1 MIFTAQHVNLA
12 GITKFPAQ
20 FPRNKTTHAT
30 LKEKI
35 YIMWQFYTERAKR
48 VIQLAHQE
56 AANMGHSM
64 VEPEHLLIGILAEG
78 GGVACQALAELGVD
92 PEDLAAH
99 IRDLVGKSQDILAR
113 PVDLPLSPRMKRAL
127 DLAMVEARKMS
138 VNYVDTEHMLL
149 GILADDSGLAV
160 QQFRTMGLTPSTVS
174 RQVSEILAENSGKKS
189 PSSSQ
194 SSDSNTKRK
203 SKPKTPTLD
212 HLGTDLTER
221 ARNGELDPV
230 IGREK
235 EIRRV
240 MQVLCRRT
248 KSNPVLI
255 GDPGVGK
262 TAVVEGLARLIAAGT
277 VPDPLMEKR
286 IIQLNMGTLVAGTK
300 YRGEFEERLRRIVKE
315 LTDSKGDVILFVD
328 EVHTIIGAG
337 NAEGSTDA
345 ANILK
350 PELSR
355 GVFQLI
361 GATTQDEY
369 RKYVERDAALERR
382 FQPVQVDEPPVDD
395 AVKILQGL
403 KDRYENHHNVVYTE
417 DAINAAAKL
426 SSRYIQDRFLPDK
439 GIDLIDEAGAR
450 TRLLGLEPPEYIHAI
465 ELRLEAIQR
474 QKEEAV
480 MAEEYEL
487 ATELRDKEHRI
498 SDELDDAKREWLR
511 NRKNEKRQITAEDIA
526 AVVAEQTGIPV
537 KQLTE
542 AETVRLLRMEE
553 EISKRLIGQDEAVS
567 AVSRAIR
574 RARTGLRDPRR
585 PIGSFLFMGPTGV
598 GKTELAR
605 CLARFMFG
613 RDDALIR
620 IDMSEFMERHE
631 VSKLV
636 GAPPGYVGHESGG
649 KLTEAVRRKPYSVVL
664 FDEIEKAHPD
674 VFNILLQV
682 LDDGKLT
689 DGQGRKVDFRNTVI
703 IMTSNVGAKEAQKGN
718 ALGFGLS
725 AESQSERDWE
735 RTKSIILEE
744 ANKTFRPEFLNRI
757 DEMAVF
763 KPLSRDNLLKI
774 IDTML
779 DDLSVRLDTKGVKIK
794 VADDVKAK
802 ILEKGYKP
810 KYGARPLRR
819 AIQSMLEDKLSDFM
833 LSGKI
838 PEGDSTISVNLKG
851 EELTCELQEA

>member
-1 MIFTAQHVNLA
+1 
-12 GITKFPAQ
+12 
-20 FPRNKTTHAT
+20 
-30 LKEKI
+30 
-35 YIMWQFYTERAKR
+35 MWQFYTERAKR

-56 AANMGHSM
+56 ATNMGHTM
-64 VEPEHLLIGILAEG
+64 VEPEHLLIGLLNEG
-78 GGVACQALAELGVD
+78 GGVACQALEELGVD
-92 PEDLAAH
+92 PENLADH
-99 IRDLVGKSQDILAR
+99 IRDLIGKSQDILAK
-113 PVDLPLSPRMKRAL
+113 PTDLPMSPRMKRAL
-127 DLAMVEARKMS
+127 DLAMVEARKMG
-138 VNYVDTEHMLL
+138 VNYVDTEHILL
-149 GILADDSGLAV
+149 GILGDDSGLAV
-160 QQFRTMGLTPSTVS
+160 QQFRTMGLTPSAVLK
-174 RQVSEILAENSGKKS
+174 QVAEILTNGTGTQKVSAKNDPNS
-189 PSSSQ
+189 
-194 SSDSNTKRK
+194 KRK
-203 SKPKTPTLD
+203 VKIKTPTLD
-212 HLGTDLTER
+212 HLATDLTER

-235 EIRRV
+235 EIRRL

-262 TAVVEGLARLIAAGT
+262 TAVVEGLARQIAAGT
-277 VPDPLMEKR
+277 VPDPLREKR
-286 IIQLNMGTLVAGTK
+286 IVQLNMGTLVAGTK

-355 GVFQLI
+355 GAFQLI

-369 RKYVERDAALERR
+369 RKYVEKDAALERR

-395 AVKILQGL
+395 AVKILRGL
-403 KDRYENHHNVVYTE
+403 KDRYESHHHVTYTDE
-417 DAINAAAKL
+417 AIDAAAKL

-450 TRLLGLEPPEYIHAI
+450 TRLLGLEPPEYVHEI
-465 ELRLEAIQR
+465 ERRLEEVQHK
-474 QKEEAV
+474 KEEAV
-480 MAEEYEL
+480 LSEQYEL
-487 ATELRDKEHRI
+487 ATELRDKEHSI
-498 SDELDDAKREWLR
+498 SDELDSAKKEWLKS
-511 NRKNEKRQITAEDIA
+511 RKNIKHRITAEDIA

-537 KQLTE
+537 RQLTE
-542 AETVRLLRMEE
+542 AETTRLLKMEE

-605 CLARFMFG
+605 CLARFLFG
-613 RDDALIR
+613 RDDAMIR

-649 KLTEAVRRKPYSVVL
+649 KLTEMVRRKPYSVIL
-664 FDEIEKAHPD
+664 FDEIEKAHPEI
-674 VFNILLQV
+674 FNILLQV

-703 IMTSNVGAKEAQKGN
+703 IMTSNVGAKEAQHGN
-718 ALGFGLS
+718 SLGFGLS
-725 AESQSERDWE
+725 AETQTERDWE

-763 KPLSRDNLLKI
+763 KPLSRGNLMKI

-779 DDLSVRLDTKGVKIK
+779 EDLSARLDTKGVKIK
-794 VADDVKAK
+794 VAEDVKAK

-833 LSGKI
+833 LSKKL
-838 PEGDSTISVNLKG
+838 PEGGSSISVSLND
-851 EELTCELQEA
+851 EELTCELA

>member
-1 MIFTAQHVNLA
+1 
-12 GITKFPAQ
+12 
-20 FPRNKTTHAT
+20 
-30 LKEKI
+30 
-35 YIMWQFYTERAKR
+35 MWQFYTERGKR
-48 VIQLAHQE
+48 VIQIARNE
-56 AANMGHSM
+56 ALNLGHT
-64 VEPEHLLIGILAEG
+64 VLEPEHLLLGVLQEG
-78 GGVACQALAELGVD
+78 SGTATQALSELGVD
-92 PEDLAAH
+92 PENLASH
-99 IRDLVGKSQDILAR
+99 IRDLLGGSQDILAK
-113 PVDLPLSPRMKRAL
+113 PADLPMSQRTTHAL
-127 DLAMVEARKMS
+127 DLAVSEARKMGD
-138 VNYVDTEHMLL
+138 NYVDTEHLLL
-149 GILADDSGLAV
+149 GILADDGALTAR
-160 QQFRTMGLTPSTVS
+160 QFKAMGLTSLAVLKQINEIRANGTGTNRPTST
-174 RQVSEILAENSGKKS
+174 
-189 PSSSQ
+189 
-194 SSDSNTKRK
+194 
-203 SKPKTPTLD
+203 SKQKPKVKTPTLD

-230 IGREK
+230 IGRER
-235 EIRRV
+235 EIKRV

-255 GDPGVGK
+255 GEPGVGK
-262 TAVVEGLARLIAAGT
+262 TAVVEGLAREIASGLA
-277 VPDPLMEKR
+277 PEPLREKR

-300 YRGEFEERLRRIVKE
+300 YRGEFEDRLRRIVKE

-355 GVFQLI
+355 GTFQLI

-369 RKYVERDAALERR
+369 RKYIEKDAALERR
-382 FQPVQVDEPPVDD
+382 FQPIQVDEPSVDD
-395 AVKILQGL
+395 AVLILRGL
-403 KDRYENHHNVVYTE
+403 KDRYESHHNVHFTD
-417 DAINAAAKL
+417 DAIDAAAKL

-450 TRLLGLEPPEYIHAI
+450 SRIMSLDPPAYINDIRH
-465 ELRLEAIQR
+465 ELEAIQKK
-474 QKEEAV
+474 KEEAV
-480 MAEEYEL
+480 LSEHYDL
-487 ATELRDKEHRI
+487 ATTLRDTERKI
-498 SDELDDAKREWLR
+498 SDELDRAMKNWQST
-511 NRKNEKRQITAEDIA
+511 RKNDRTTITAENIA

-542 AETVRLLRMEE
+542 AETTRLLKMEQ
-553 EISKRLIGQDEAVS
+553 EISQRLIGQDEAVS
-567 AVSRAIR
+567 AVARAIR

-585 PIGSFLFMGPTGV
+585 PLGRFLFMGPTGV

-605 CLARFMFG
+605 CLAKFMFG
-613 RDDALIR
+613 REDAMIR

-636 GAPPGYVGHESGG
+636 GAPPGYIGHESGG
-649 KLTEAVRRKPYSVVL
+649 KLTEMVRRKPYSVVL

-674 VFNILLQV
+674 IFNVLLQI

-703 IMTSNVGAKEAQKGN
+703 IMTSNIGAKEAQHSN
-718 ALGFGLS
+718 TLGFGQS
-725 AESQSERDWE
+725 AESQSQRDWE
-735 RTKSIILEE
+735 RTKNIILEE
-744 ANKTFRPEFLNRI
+744 ANKLFRPEFLNRI
-757 DEMAVF
+757 DEMTVF
-763 KPLSRDNLLKI
+763 RPLSRENLMKI

-779 DDLSVRLDTKGVKIK
+779 DDLSQRLNTKGVKIN
-794 VADDVKAK
+794 VSDDVKAK

-838 PEGDSTISVNLKG
+838 HNDKSSINVNLEG
-851 EELTCELQEA
+851 EELKCDLV

>member
-1 MIFTAQHVNLA
+1 
-12 GITKFPAQ
+12 
-20 FPRNKTTHAT
+20 
-30 LKEKI
+30 
-35 YIMWQFYTERAKR
+35 
-48 VIQLAHQE
+48 
-56 AANMGHSM
+56 
-64 VEPEHLLIGILAEG
+64 
-78 GGVACQALAELGVD
+78 
-92 PEDLAAH
+92 
-99 IRDLVGKSQDILAR
+99 
-113 PVDLPLSPRMKRAL
+113 
-127 DLAMVEARKMS
+127 
-138 VNYVDTEHMLL
+138 
-149 GILADDSGLAV
+149 
-160 QQFRTMGLTPSTVS
+160 
-174 RQVSEILAENSGKKS
+174 
-189 PSSSQ
+189 
-194 SSDSNTKRK
+194 
-203 SKPKTPTLD
+203 
-212 HLGTDLTER
+212 
-221 ARNGELDPV
+221 
-230 IGREK
+230 
-235 EIRRV
+235 
-240 MQVLCRRT
+240 
-248 KSNPVLI
+248 
-255 GDPGVGK
+255 
-262 TAVVEGLARLIAAGT
+262 
-277 VPDPLMEKR
+277 
-286 IIQLNMGTLVAGTK
+286 MGTLVAGTK
-300 YRGEFEERLRRIVKE
+300 YRGEFEDRLRRIVKE

-337 NAEGSTDA
+337 NAEGATDA

-355 GVFQLI
+355 GAFQLI

-382 FQPVQVDEPPVDD
+382 FQPVQVDEPAVDD
-395 AVKILQGL
+395 AVKILRGL
-403 KDRYENHHNVVYTE
+403 KDRYENHHHVTYTD

-450 TRLLGLEPPEYIHAI
+450 TRLLGLEPPEYIHEI
-465 ELRLEAIQR
+465 ERRLEDVQHR
-474 QKEEAV
+474 KEEAV
-480 MAEEYEL
+480 MSEQYEL
-487 ATELRDKEHRI
+487 ATELRDREHKI
-498 SDELDDAKREWLR
+498 SDELDAAKSAWLK
-511 NRKNEKRQITAEDIA
+511 NRKNEKRRITAEDIA
-526 AVVAEQTGIPV
+526 TVVAEQTGIPV

-542 AETVRLLRMEE
+542 AETTRLLKMEE

-567 AVSRAIR
+567 AVARAIR

-605 CLARFMFG
+605 CLARFLFG
-613 RDDALIR
+613 REDAMIR

-636 GAPPGYVGHESGG
+636 GAPPGYVGHEQGG
-649 KLTEAVRRKPYSVVL
+649 KLTETVRRKPYSVVL

-689 DGQGRKVDFRNTVI
+689 DGRGRKVDFRNTVI
-703 IMTSNVGAKEAQKGN
+703 IMTSNVGAKEAQQGN
-718 ALGFGLS
+718 SLGFGMS

-735 RTKSIILEE
+735 RVKAIILEE
-744 ANKTFRPEFLNRI
+744 ANRTFRPEFLNRI

-763 KPLSRDNLLKI
+763 KPLSKDNLMRI

-779 DDLSVRLDTKGVKIK
+779 DDLSLRLDTKGVKIN

-819 AIQSMLEDKLSDFM
+819 AIQSILEDKLSDFM

-838 PEGDSTISVNLKG
+838 PDGDSTISVNLKG
-851 EELTCELQEA
+851 EELTCELQGV

>member
-1 MIFTAQHVNLA
+1 
-12 GITKFPAQ
+12 
-20 FPRNKTTHAT
+20 
-30 LKEKI
+30 
-35 YIMWQFYTERAKR
+35 MWQFYTERAKR

-78 GGVACQALAELGVD
+78 GGVACQALTELGVD
-92 PEDLAAH
+92 PENLAAH

-149 GILADDSGLAV
+149 GILGDDSGLAV
-160 QQFRTMGLTPSTVS
+160 QQFKTMGLTPSAVS
-174 RQVSEILAENSGKKS
+174 KQVNEILAENSGKKS
-189 PSSSQ
+189 PSSSTG
-194 SSDSNTKRK
+194 SDNNPKRK

-403 KDRYENHHNVVYTE
+403 KDRYENHHNVIYTE

-465 ELRLEAIQR
+465 ELRLEAVQR

-480 MAEEYEL
+480 MAEQYEL

-498 SDELDDAKREWLR
+498 SDELDEAKREWLR

-526 AVVAEQTGIPV
+526 AVVAEQTGIPL

-553 EISKRLIGQDEAVS
+553 EISRRLIGQDEAVS

-718 ALGFGLS
+718 SLGFGLS

-779 DDLSVRLDTKGVKIK
+779 DDLSVRLDTKGVKIN

-838 PEGDSTISVNLKG
+838 PEGDSTISVNLDG
-851 EELTCELQEA
+851 EELTCALV

>member
-1 MIFTAQHVNLA
+1 
-12 GITKFPAQ
+12 
-20 FPRNKTTHAT
+20 
-30 LKEKI
+30 
-35 YIMWQFYTERAKR
+35 MWQFYTERGKR
-48 VIQLAHQE
+48 VIQLAQQE
-56 AANMGHSM
+56 AISMGHNM
-64 VEPEHLLIGILAEG
+64 VEPEHLLLGVLSEG
-78 GGVACQALAELGVD
+78 GGVACQALSELGVD
-92 PEDLAAH
+92 PDNLAAH
-99 IRDLVGKSQDILAR
+99 IRDLIGKSQDIISK

-127 DLAMVEARKMS
+127 DLSMIEARKMG
-138 VNYVDTEHMLL
+138 VNYVDSEHILL
-149 GILADDSGLAV
+149 GILADDTGLIV
-160 QQFRTMGLTPSTVS
+160 QQFRSMGITPQAVLK
-174 RQVSEILAENSGKKS
+174 QVNEILENGTGRSISNRNSKD
-189 PSSSQ
+189 
-194 SSDSNTKRK
+194 DSKRK
-203 SKPKTPTLD
+203 AKMKTPTLD

-221 ARNGELDPV
+221 AKNGELDPV

-235 EIRRV
+235 EIKRV

-255 GDPGVGK
+255 GAPGVGK
-262 TAVVEGLARLIAAGT
+262 TAVVEGLAHQIVSGT
-277 VPDPLMEKR
+277 APEPLQDKR
-286 IIQLNMGTLVAGTK
+286 IVQLNMGTLVAGTK

-355 GVFQLI
+355 GAFQLI

-369 RKYVERDAALERR
+369 RRYVEKDAALERR
-382 FQPVQVDEPPVDD
+382 FQPVQVDEPSVDD
-395 AVKILQGL
+395 AVLILKGL
-403 KDRYENHHNVVYTE
+403 KDRYESHHNVTFTE
-417 DAINAAAKL
+417 DAIDAAAKL
-426 SSRYIQDRFLPDK
+426 SSRYIQDRYLPDK

-450 TRLLGLEPPEYIHAI
+450 TRLLSLEPPEYIND
-465 ELRLEAIQR
+465 IQKKLDDVR
-474 QKEEAV
+474 KQKEDAV
-480 MAEEYEL
+480 MSEQYER
-487 ATELRDKEHRI
+487 ATHLRDIERRI
-498 SDELDDAKREWLR
+498 SDELDNAMKEWHDS
-511 NRKNEKRQITAEDIA
+511 RKNERHTITAEDIA
-526 AVVAEQTGIPV
+526 SVVAEQTGVPV

-542 AETVRLLRMEE
+542 AETTRLLTMEE
-553 EISKRLIGQDEAVS
+553 EISRRLIGQDEAVS

-605 CLARFMFG
+605 CLARFLFG
-613 RDDALIR
+613 KEDAMIR

-649 KLTEAVRRKPYSVVL
+649 KLTEMVRRKPYSVIL
-664 FDEIEKAHPD
+664 FDEIEKAHPEI
-674 VFNILLQV
+674 FNILLQV

-703 IMTSNVGAKEAQKGN
+703 IMTSNVGAKEAQQGN
-718 ALGFGLS
+718 SLGFGMS
-725 AESQSERDWE
+725 AESQTQKDWE

-744 ANKTFRPEFLNRI
+744 ANKLFRPEFLNRI

-763 KPLSRDNLLKI
+763 RPLSRDNLMKI

-779 DDLSVRLDTKGVKIK
+779 DDLSVRLDTKGVKLE
-794 VADDVKAK
+794 VSDDVKAK
-802 ILEKGYKP
+802 ILEKGFKP
-810 KYGARPLRR
+810 KFGARPLKR
-819 AIQSMLEDKLSDFM
+819 AIQSMLEDKLADFM
-833 LSGKI
+833 LSGNMNEK
-838 PEGDSTISVNLKG
+838 DTKISVNIKG
-851 EELTCELQEA
+851 EELTCELAK

>member
-1 MIFTAQHVNLA
+1 ENLA
-12 GITKFPAQ
+12 
-20 FPRNKTTHAT
+20 
-30 LKEKI
+30 
-35 YIMWQFYTERAKR
+35 
-48 VIQLAHQE
+48 
-56 AANMGHSM
+56 
-64 VEPEHLLIGILAEG
+64 
-78 GGVACQALAELGVD
+78 D
-92 PEDLAAH
+92 H
-99 IRDLVGKSQDILAR
+99 IRDLVGKSQDILAK
-113 PVDLPLSPRMKRAL
+113 PADLPMSPRMKKAL
-127 DLAMVEARKMS
+127 DLAMVKAREMR
-138 VNYVDTEHMLL
+138 VNYVDTEHILL
-149 GILADDSGLAV
+149 GILADDSGLAI
-160 QQFRTMGLTPSTVS
+160 QQFRTMGLTPSTVLKK
-174 RQVSEILAENSGKKS
+174 VNEILANSSGTQKAQNS
-189 PSSSQ
+189 NSSNS
-194 SSDSNTKRK
+194 K
-203 SKPKTPTLD
+203 SKVKMKTPTLD
-212 HLGTDLTER
+212 NLGTDLTER

-235 EIRRV
+235 EIRRL

-262 TAVVEGLARLIAAGT
+262 TAVVEGLARQIALGT
-277 VPDPLMEKR
+277 VPDPLREKR
-286 IIQLNMGTLVAGTK
+286 IVQLNMGTLVAGTK

-355 GVFQLI
+355 GAFQLI

-382 FQPVQVDEPPVDD
+382 FQPVQVDEPAVDD
-395 AVKILQGL
+395 AVQILRGL
-403 KDRYENHHNVVYTE
+403 KDRYESHHNVTYTD
-417 DAINAAAKL
+417 DAISAAAML

-450 TRLLGLEPPEYIHAI
+450 TRLLGLEPPEYVHEI
-465 ELRLEAIQR
+465 ELRLETVQH

-480 MAEEYEL
+480 LSEQYEL
-487 ATELRDKEHRI
+487 ATELRDRERKI
-498 SDELDDAKREWLR
+498 SDELDAAKKEWLN
-511 NRKNEKRQITAEDIA
+511 NRSNEKHKITAEDIA
-526 AVVAEQTGIPV
+526 TVVAEQTGIPV

-542 AETVRLLRMEE
+542 AETTRLLKMEE

-567 AVSRAIR
+567 AVARAIR

-605 CLARFMFG
+605 CLARFLFG
-613 RDDALIR
+613 KDDAMIR

-649 KLTEAVRRKPYSVVL
+649 KLTEMVRRKPYSVVL

-674 VFNILLQV
+674 VFNVLLQV

-718 ALGFGLS
+718 SLGFGMS
-725 AESQSERDWE
+725 ADSVSERDWE

-744 ANKTFRPEFLNRI
+744 ANRTFRPEFLNRI
-757 DEMAVF
+757 DETAVF
-763 KPLSRDNLLKI
+763 KPLSRDNLMKI

-779 DDLSVRLDTKGVKIK
+779 DDLSSRLDTKGVKIN
-794 VADDVKAK
+794 VADDVKEQ

-819 AIQSMLEDKLSDFM
+819 AIQSILEDKLSDFM
-833 LSGKI
+833 LSGKL
-838 PEGDSTISVNLKG
+838 PEGDSTISVNIKDK
-851 EELTCELQEA
+851 ELTCELV

>member
-1 MIFTAQHVNLA
+1 
-12 GITKFPAQ
+12 
-20 FPRNKTTHAT
+20 
-30 LKEKI
+30 
-35 YIMWQFYTERAKR
+35 MWQFYTERAKR

-56 AANMGHSM
+56 ATGMGHTM
-64 VEPEHLLIGILAEG
+64 VEPEHLLIGLLDEG
-78 GGVACQALAELGVD
+78 GGTACQALEELGVD
-92 PEDLAAH
+92 PENLADH
-99 IRDLVGKSQDILAR
+99 IRDLVGKSQDILAK
-113 PVDLPLSPRMKRAL
+113 PADLPMSPRMKKAL
-127 DLAMVEARKMS
+127 DLAMVKAREMR
-138 VNYVDTEHMLL
+138 VNYVDTEHILL
-149 GILADDSGLAV
+149 GILADDSGLAI
-160 QQFRTMGLTPSTVS
+160 QQFRTMGLTPSTVLKK
-174 RQVSEILAENSGKKS
+174 VNEILANSSGTQKAQNS
-189 PSSSQ
+189 NSSNS
-194 SSDSNTKRK
+194 K
-203 SKPKTPTLD
+203 SKIKMKTPTLD
-212 HLGTDLTER
+212 NLGTDLTER

-235 EIRRV
+235 EIRRL

-262 TAVVEGLARLIAAGT
+262 TAVVEGLARQIALGT
-277 VPDPLMEKR
+277 VPDPLREKR
-286 IIQLNMGTLVAGTK
+286 IVQLNMGTLVAGTK

-355 GVFQLI
+355 GAFQLI

-382 FQPVQVDEPPVDD
+382 FQPVQVDEPAVDD
-395 AVKILQGL
+395 AVQILRGL
-403 KDRYENHHNVVYTE
+403 KDRYESHHNVTYTD
-417 DAINAAAKL
+417 DAISAAAML

-450 TRLLGLEPPEYIHAI
+450 TRLLGLEPPEYVHEI
-465 ELRLEAIQR
+465 ELRLETVQH

-480 MAEEYEL
+480 LSEQYEL
-487 ATELRDKEHRI
+487 ATELRDRERKI
-498 SDELDDAKREWLR
+498 SDELDAAKKEWLN
-511 NRKNEKRQITAEDIA
+511 NRSNEKHKITAEDIA
-526 AVVAEQTGIPV
+526 TVVAEQTGIPV

-542 AETVRLLRMEE
+542 AETTRLLKMEE

-567 AVSRAIR
+567 AVARAIR

-605 CLARFMFG
+605 CLARFLFG
-613 RDDALIR
+613 KDDAMIR

-649 KLTEAVRRKPYSVVL
+649 KLTEMVRRKPYSVVL

-674 VFNILLQV
+674 VFNVLLQV

-718 ALGFGLS
+718 SLGFGMS
-725 AESQSERDWE
+725 ADSVSERDWE

-744 ANKTFRPEFLNRI
+744 ANRTFRPEFLNRI
-757 DEMAVF
+757 DETAVF
-763 KPLSRDNLLKI
+763 KPLSRDNLMKI

-779 DDLSVRLDTKGVKIK
+779 DDLSSRLDTKGVKIN
-794 VADDVKAK
+794 VADDVKEQ

-819 AIQSMLEDKLSDFM
+819 AIQSILEDKLSDFM
-833 LSGKI
+833 LSGKL
-838 PEGDSTISVNLKG
+838 PEGDSTISVNIKDK
-851 EELTCELQEA
+851 ELTCELV

>member
-1 MIFTAQHVNLA
+1 
-12 GITKFPAQ
+12 
-20 FPRNKTTHAT
+20 
-30 LKEKI
+30 
-35 YIMWQFYTERAKR
+35 MWQFYTERAKR
-48 VIQLAHQE
+48 VVQLAHQE
-56 AANMGHSM
+56 AANMGHTM
-64 VEPEHLLIGILAEG
+64 VEPEHLLIGLLTEG
-78 GGVACQALAELGVD
+78 GGTACQALAELGVD
-92 PEDLAAH
+92 PENLAAH
-99 IRDLVGKSQDILAR
+99 IRDLVGKSQDILAK
-113 PVDLPLSPRMKRAL
+113 PVDLPMSQRMKRAI
-127 DLAMVEARKMS
+127 DLAMSKAREMG
-138 VNYVDTEHMLL
+138 VNYVDTEHILL

-160 QQFRTMGLTPSTVS
+160 QQFRVMGLTPSAVQK
-174 RQVSEILAENSGKKS
+174 QVNEILANGAGNKVSSKADASTKK
-189 PSSSQ
+189 
-194 SSDSNTKRK
+194 KAK
-203 SKPKTPTLD
+203 MKTPTLD
-212 HLGTDLTER
+212 HLGVDLTER
-221 ARNGELDPV
+221 AKNGELDPV

-235 EIRRV
+235 EIRRL

-262 TAVVEGLARLIAAGT
+262 TAVVEGLARLIVSGT
-277 VPDPLMEKR
+277 VPEPLREKR
-286 IIQLNMGTLVAGTK
+286 IVQLNMGTLVAGTK

-355 GVFQLI
+355 GAFQLI

-403 KDRYENHHNVVYTE
+403 KDRYEHHHNVMYTE
-417 DAINAAAKL
+417 DAINAAANL
-426 SSRYIQDRFLPDK
+426 ASRYIQDRFLPDK

-450 TRLLGLEPPEYIHAI
+450 TRLLGLEPPEYIHDI
-465 ELRLEAIQR
+465 ERRLEDVQR
-474 QKEEAV
+474 KKEEAV
-480 MAEEYEL
+480 LSEQYEL
-487 ATELRDKEHRI
+487 ATELRDKERRI
-498 SDELDDAKREWLR
+498 SDELDRAKRDWQM
-511 NRKNEKRQITAEDIA
+511 NRKNIKHRITAEDIA

-542 AETVRLLRMEE
+542 AETSRLLKMEE

-567 AVSRAIR
+567 AVSKAIR

-613 RDDALIR
+613 RDDAMIR

-703 IMTSNVGAKEAQKGN
+703 IMTSNVGAKEAQEGKS
-718 ALGFGLS
+718 LGFGQS
-725 AESQSERDWE
+725 AESQTERDWE
-735 RTKSIILEE
+735 RRKSIILEE
-744 ANKTFRPEFLNRI
+744 ANKLFRPEFLNRI

-763 KPLSRDNLLKI
+763 KPLSRDNLLRI

-779 DDLSVRLDTKGVKIK
+779 DDLSTRLDTKGVKIS

-838 PEGDSTISVNLKG
+838 PEGDSTISVNLEG

>member
-1 MIFTAQHVNLA
+1 
-12 GITKFPAQ
+12 
-20 FPRNKTTHAT
+20 
-30 LKEKI
+30 
-35 YIMWQFYTERAKR
+35 MWQFYTERGKR
-48 VIQLAHQE
+48 VIQLAHHE
-56 AANMGHSM
+56 ALNLGHTM
-64 VEPEHLLIGILAEG
+64 VEPEHLLLGLLQEG
-78 GGVACQALAELGVD
+78 GGVACQALVELGVD
-92 PEDLAAH
+92 PENLASH
-99 IRDLVGKSQDILAR
+99 IRDLIGKSQDVLAK
-113 PVDLPLSPRMKRAL
+113 PVDLPLSQKMKRAL
-127 DLAMVEARKMS
+127 DVAMHEARKMG
-138 VNYVDTEHMLL
+138 VNYVDTEHILM
-149 GILADDSGLAV
+149 GILADDSGLVV
-160 QQFRTMGLTPSTVS
+160 QQFLSMGLTPLSVMK
-174 RQVSEILAENSGKKS
+174 QINEILANGTGKNV
-189 PSSSQ
+189 SSKNL
-194 SSDSNTKRK
+194 SSDNKRK
-203 SKPKTPTLD
+203 GKIKTPTLD

-235 EIRRV
+235 EIKRV

-262 TAVVEGLARLIAAGT
+262 TAVVEGLARQIAFGN
-277 VPDPLMEKR
+277 VPEPLKEKR
-286 IIQLNMGTLVAGTK
+286 IVQLNMGTLVAGTK

-315 LTDSKGDVILFVD
+315 LVDSKGDVVLFVD

-337 NAEGSTDA
+337 NAEGATDA

-355 GVFQLI
+355 GAFQLI

-369 RKYVERDAALERR
+369 RKYVEKDAALERR
-382 FQPVQVDEPPVDD
+382 FQPIQVDEPNVDD
-395 AVKILQGL
+395 AVLILQGL
-403 KDRYENHHNVVYTE
+403 KDRYEDHHNVVFTDE
-417 DAINAAAKL
+417 AINAAAKL

-450 TRLLGLEPPEYIHAI
+450 TRLLSLEPPEYINDIHKKLADV
-465 ELRLEAIQR
+465 QK
-474 QKEEAV
+474 QKEEALLS
-480 MAEEYEL
+480 EKYEL
-487 ATELRDKEHRI
+487 AAELRDDEHKI
-498 SDELDDAKREWLR
+498 SDELDTALKDWQNHRSIERHK
-511 NRKNEKRQITAEDIA
+511 ITAEDIA
-526 AVVAEQTGIPV
+526 TVVAEQTGIPV

-542 AETVRLLRMEE
+542 AETTRLLKMEE
-553 EISKRLIGQDEAVS
+553 EISQRLIGQDEAVS
-567 AVSRAIR
+567 AVARAIR

-605 CLARFMFG
+605 CLARFLFG
-613 RDDALIR
+613 KEDAMIR

-649 KLTEAVRRKPYSVVL
+649 KLTEQVRRKPYSVIL
-664 FDEIEKAHPD
+664 FDEIEKAHPEI
-674 VFNILLQV
+674 FNILLQV

-703 IMTSNVGAKEAQKGN
+703 IMTSNVGAKEAQQGN
-718 ALGFGLS
+718 SLGFGLS
-725 AESQSERDWE
+725 AEAQSQRDWE

-757 DEMAVF
+757 DEIAVF
-763 KPLSRDNLLKI
+763 KPLSRDNLMKI

-779 DDLSVRLDTKGVKIK
+779 EDLSSRLDTKGVKIN

-819 AIQSMLEDKLSDFM
+819 AIQSMLEDKLADFM

-838 PEGDSTISVNLKG
+838 PEDGKNINVNLKD
-851 EELTCELQEA
+851 EELTCELQEQ

>member
-1 MIFTAQHVNLA
+1 
-12 GITKFPAQ
+12 
-20 FPRNKTTHAT
+20 
-30 LKEKI
+30 
-35 YIMWQFYTERAKR
+35 MWQFFTERGKK
-48 VIQLAHQE
+48 VIQLAHHE
-56 AANMGHSM
+56 ALNMGHSM
-64 VEPEHLLIGILAEG
+64 VEPEHLLLGLLQED
-78 GGVACQALAELGVD
+78 GGVACQALKELGVN

-99 IRDLVGKSQDILAR
+99 IRELIGGNAQDVLTK
-113 PVDLPLSPRMKRAL
+113 PVDLPVSQRMNKAL
-127 DLAMVEARKMS
+127 DLAVKEAKKMG
-138 VNYVDTEHMLL
+138 VNYVDTEHLLL
-149 GILADDSGLAV
+149 GILADDSGLIV
-160 QQFRTMGLTPSTVS
+160 QQFKTMGLTPNAVLK
-174 RQVSEILAENSGKKS
+174 QVNEILAGKPSMANITTISQASSGR
-189 PSSSQ
+189 
-194 SSDSNTKRK
+194 DTKRK
-203 SKPKTPTLD
+203 IRVKTPTLD
-212 HLGTDLTER
+212 NLGTDLTER

-230 IGREK
+230 IGRTK
-235 EIRRV
+235 EIKRV

-255 GDPGVGK
+255 GEPGVGK
-262 TAVVEGLARLIAAGT
+262 TAVVEGLASQIASGT
-277 VPDPLMEKR
+277 APDPLQDKR
-286 IIQLNMGTLVAGTK
+286 IVQLNMGTLVAGTK

-337 NAEGSTDA
+337 NAEGATDA

-355 GVFQLI
+355 GAFQLI

-382 FQPVQVDEPPVDD
+382 FQPIQVDEPDVND
-395 AVKILQGL
+395 AVLILKGL
-403 KDRYENHHNVVYTE
+403 KDRYELHHNVIFTE
-417 DAINAAAKL
+417 EAIDAAANL

-450 TRLLGLEPPEYIHAI
+450 TRLLALEPPDYIHDI
-465 ELRLEAIQR
+465 ENRLDEVR
-474 QKEEAV
+474 RRKEEAV
-480 MAEEYEL
+480 LSEKYEL
-487 ATELRDKEHRI
+487 ATELRDSEHKI
-498 SDELDDAKREWLR
+498 SEELDEAIKDWKDS
-511 NRKNEKRQITAEDIA
+511 RKNEKHKITAEDIA
-526 AVVAEQTGIPV
+526 TVVAEQTGVPV

-542 AETVRLLRMEE
+542 AETSRLLKMEE

-567 AVSRAIR
+567 SVARAIR

-605 CLARFMFG
+605 CLAKFLFG
-613 RDDALIR
+613 RDDAMIR

-649 KLTEAVRRKPYSVVL
+649 KLTEMVRRKPYSVIL

-674 VFNILLQV
+674 VFNILLQI
-682 LDDGKLT
+682 LDDGRLT
-689 DGQGRKVDFRNTVI
+689 DGQGRKIDFRNTVI
-703 IMTSNVGAKEAQKGN
+703 IMTSNVGAKEAQQGN
-718 ALGFGLS
+718 SLGFGMS
-725 AESQSERDWE
+725 AEAQTARDWE
-735 RTKSIILEE
+735 RTKNIILEE

-774 IDTML
+774 VDTML
-779 DDLSVRLDTKGVKIK
+779 DDLSERLDNKGVKIN

-802 ILEKGYKP
+802 ILDKGFKP

-819 AIQSMLEDKLSDFM
+819 AIQSMLEDRLADFM
-833 LSGKI
+833 LSGKV
-838 PEGDSTISVNLKG
+838 PEGKSVIRVNLDG
-851 EELTCELQEA
+851 EELKCELQEP

>member
-1 MIFTAQHVNLA
+1 
-12 GITKFPAQ
+12 
-20 FPRNKTTHAT
+20 
-30 LKEKI
+30 
-35 YIMWQFYTERAKR
+35 MWQFYTDRGKK
-48 VIQLAHQE
+48 VVQLAHQE
-56 AANMGHSM
+56 ALNMGHTM
-64 VEPEHLLIGILAEG
+64 VEPEHLLLGILQEG
-78 GGVACQALAELGVD
+78 GGVACQALTELGVD
-92 PEDLAAH
+92 TENFAAH
-99 IRDLVGKSQDILAR
+99 IRDLIGNSQDIIAK
-113 PVDLPLSPRMKRAL
+113 PIDLPTSPRMRKAL
-127 DLAMVEARKMS
+127 DLAMAEARKMG
-138 VNYVDTEHMLL
+138 VNYVDTEHILL
-149 GILADDSGLAV
+149 GILADDSGLVV
-160 QQFRTMGLTPSTVS
+160 QQFKSMGVNPLSVLK
-174 RQVSEILAENSGKKS
+174 QINEILSGSAGRKIASSNTDENS
-189 PSSSQ
+189 
-194 SSDSNTKRK
+194 KRK
-203 SKPKTPTLD
+203 IKVKTPTLD
-212 HLGTDLTER
+212 HLGIDLTER

-235 EIRRV
+235 EIKRV

-262 TAVVEGLARLIAAGT
+262 TAVVEGLARQIASGIVPEPLI
-277 VPDPLMEKR
+277 EKR

-369 RKYVERDAALERR
+369 RKYVEKDAALERR
-382 FQPVQVDEPPVDD
+382 FQPVQVDEPDID
-395 AVKILQGL
+395 NSILILNGL
-403 KDRYENHHNVVYTE
+403 KDKYENHHNVIFTE
-417 DAINAAAKL
+417 EAIDAAAKL

-450 TRLLGLEPPEYIHAI
+450 TRLLTFELPDYIKDIKNKLETV
-465 ELRLEAIQR
+465 QK
-474 QKEEAV
+474 QKEDAV
-480 MAEEYEL
+480 LSEKYEL
-487 ATELRDKEHRI
+487 ATELRDKEREI
-498 SDELDDAKREWLR
+498 SDTLD
-511 NRKNEKRQITAEDIA
+511 NEIKSWQKKQKVTKSTITAEDIA
-526 AVVAEQTGIPV
+526 TVVAEQTGIPV

-542 AETVRLLRMEE
+542 AETTRLLKMEE

-567 AVSRAIR
+567 AVARAIR

-605 CLARFMFG
+605 CLARFLFG
-613 RDDALIR
+613 RDDAMIR

-636 GAPPGYVGHESGG
+636 GAPPGYVGHENGG
-649 KLTEAVRRKPYSVVL
+649 KLTEQVRRKPYSVIL
-664 FDEIEKAHPD
+664 FDEIEKAHPEI
-674 VFNILLQV
+674 FNILLQV

-703 IMTSNVGAKEAQKGN
+703 IMTSNVGAKEAQQGN
-718 ALGFGLS
+718 SLGFGTS
-725 AESQSERDWE
+725 AESKSQRDWE
-735 RTKSIILEE
+735 RIKNIILEE

-763 KPLSRDNLLKI
+763 KPLSRENLLKI

-779 DDLSVRLDTKGVKIK
+779 EDLSTRLDTKGVTVN
-794 VADDVKAK
+794 VANEVKEK
-802 ILEKGYKP
+802 ILEKGFKP

-819 AIQSMLEDKLSDFM
+819 AIQSMLEDKLADFM
-833 LSGKI
+833 LSKKLPEENSKI
-838 PEGDSTISVNLKG
+838 NVNLQN
-851 EELTCELQEA
+851 EELLVELSS